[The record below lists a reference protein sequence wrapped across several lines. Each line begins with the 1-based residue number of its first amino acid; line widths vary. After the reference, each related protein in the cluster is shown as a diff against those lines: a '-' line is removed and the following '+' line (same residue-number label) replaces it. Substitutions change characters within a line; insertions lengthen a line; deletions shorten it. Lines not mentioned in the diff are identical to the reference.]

1 MRKENPTRYSSAV
14 GESWQHAMFKIK
26 YCHKIFD
33 FKEVREE
40 CDKLFEEA
48 SEKYE
53 IPIEGKGFDSNHVHM
68 KVDIGIYS
76 KPEVAKKLRGYVA
89 RKLFQKFPWMK
100 KPKRE
105 GGLFWNSGLWNPSY
119 YIGSPKNLEGL
130 DRYLK
135 KQKWYDPSQTRLS
148 AY

>member
-26 YCHKIFD
+26 YCHEIFD

-40 CDKLFEEA
+40 CDRLFDEA
-48 SEKYE
+48 SQRYG
-53 IPIEGKGFDSNHVHM
+53 IPIEGKGFDSNHLHM
-68 KVDIGIYS
+68 KIDIGIYA
-76 KPEVAKKLRGYVA
+76 KPQVAKMLRGYVA
-89 RKLFQKFPWMK
+89 KKLFQRFPWVK
-100 KPKRE
+100 KKY
-105 GGLFWNSGLWNPSY
+105 FWNSGLWNPSY
-119 YIGSPKNLEGL
+119 YISSPKNLASLEA
-130 DRYLK
+130 YLK